1 GSGGW
6 SSSGGGASG
15 FSNSILNNAQIF
27 VITGEQGQTIPGV
40 IIIDGRIK
48 TLKEFF
54 QVTLALWNI
63 SGSFNLSDMTASINL
78 PAGLTPMATGLGNE
92 IPDVNLDGAVDSI
105 MIGEIGPG
113 ETGMA
118 QFIIRGDAI
127 GTYNIDVDFEGFV
140 TGGGLPEPIPVS
152 GSAGTSVQVLGPPE
166 LDVVLR
172 FLTNPDGPDV
182 TYGDIFDL
190 IVEIT
195 NISDRPALYAS
206 LELFIGGDAEMVD
219 INGNPV
225 PESNQITSF
234 GHIQPGQTVTAAYRL
249 RSLSE
254 GEIIACQA
262 IAAENITLSI
272 DIGPDGVPCNI
283 VNMYPANFEPLPPE
297 AAPVVIGVNPANGQ
311 TDIPVTTSVFAVF
324 TPRSDCI
331 TADTWRNVVTD
342 YIDPYDHSKGL
353 MIVSADL
360 VQVGTFYLEE
370 LNVFDEAVRHIPAE
384 LTVVDPPAGGTTI
397 AVLRLGLGS
406 LHASSQFFLSPNTTY
421 RATLIGGA
429 NGVCSAASGERM
441 ESNYVWFFSTGSGSG
456 AGSSFGACCLPDDS
470 CITGNALYCESI
482 GGFYGG
488 DNTSCENAVCS
499 WDSDGDGIPDFDD
512 LCSDTPAGA
521 AVDANGC
528 ADSQLDSDG
537 DGIMDDMD
545 LCPDT
550 PTGVA
555 VNADGCADSQLDSD
569 GDGIMD
575 DMDLCPE
582 TPAGAAVNADGCA
595 DSQLD
600 SDGDGVTD
608 DMDLCPDTP
617 AGMIVD
623 ANGCPVGACVFSDGS
638 CVQISE
644 QDCLNIGDQPQENTW
659 ETDHLAY
666 KPGPA

>member
-1 GSGGW
+1 
-6 SSSGGGASG
+6 
-15 FSNSILNNAQIF
+15 
-27 VITGEQGQTIPGV
+27 
-40 IIIDGRIK
+40 
-48 TLKEFF
+48 
-54 QVTLALWNI
+54 
-63 SGSFNLSDMTASINL
+63 
-78 PAGLTPMATGLGNE
+78 
-92 IPDVNLDGAVDSI
+92 
-105 MIGEIGPG
+105 
-113 ETGMA
+113 
-118 QFIIRGDAI
+118 
-127 GTYNIDVDFEGFV
+127 
-140 TGGGLPEPIPVS
+140 
-152 GSAGTSVQVLGPPE
+152 
-166 LDVVLR
+166 
-172 FLTNPDGPDV
+172 
-182 TYGDIFDL
+182 
-190 IVEIT
+190 
-195 NISDRPALYAS
+195 
-206 LELFIGGDAEMVD
+206 
-219 INGNPV
+219 
-225 PESNQITSF
+225 
-234 GHIQPGQTVTAAYRL
+234 
-249 RSLSE
+249 
-254 GEIIACQA
+254 
-262 IAAENITLSI
+262 
-272 DIGPDGVPCNI
+272 
-283 VNMYPANFEPLPPE
+283 
-297 AAPVVIGVNPANGQ
+297 
-311 TDIPVTTSVFAVF
+311 
-324 TPRSDCI
+324 
-331 TADTWRNVVTD
+331 
-342 YIDPYDHSKGL
+342 